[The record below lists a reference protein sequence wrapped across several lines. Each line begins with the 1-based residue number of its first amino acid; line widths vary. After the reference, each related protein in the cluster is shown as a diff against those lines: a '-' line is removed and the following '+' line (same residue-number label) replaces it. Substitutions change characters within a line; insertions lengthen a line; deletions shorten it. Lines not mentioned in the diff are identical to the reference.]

1 VETRGD
7 SVAGR
12 ADSRSSAPSA
22 SAIARASTLNL
33 IARLTSGGAVLAL
46 AILTTNVLDTHGR
59 GVYAILGT
67 WAGIANSIIT
77 GGTPVLAADFIHG
90 RRAEPALHGTSLAV
104 AVQSALVLVPV
115 AVIAS
120 VFASG
125 VSIAALVAT
134 AAVGVL
140 VTYSSYEMA
149 IAQARGDVRR
159 VGLTDIG
166 ISLFPLLTTVVSAL
180 LFSPTVTSLMVAWAV
195 GAGCMAA
202 LQLALAATGGL
213 LALGR
218 AWRDALSVARRSV
231 AVALA
236 NGTALL
242 CSRIDVLV
250 VAAVLSASQAG
261 IYSIPVA
268 LAGSLMLLSR
278 SLLTATYRSIMT
290 APDSEVGGRLSAAL
304 HHSVIVVLVGG
315 ALSVPVVAVTAGF
328 VFGDAYSDIWG
339 PYAILV
345 PGIAC
350 FCVAEVVRH
359 FLITR
364 LERQRE
370 VLLVS
375 TTMVIANG
383 VLAVIGAAAFGL
395 PGAAASTT
403 ITYAAAAA
411 GLVAF
416 CSRALSVPMLD
427 LAVPRVADLATYR
440 RVLRSLLHRP
450 SDPVAD
456 A

>member
-1 VETRGD
+1 
-7 SVAGR
+7 
-12 ADSRSSAPSA
+12 
-22 SAIARASTLNL
+22 L
-33 IARLTSGGAVLAL
+33 
-46 AILTTNVLDTHGR
+46 
-59 GVYAILGT
+59 
-67 WAGIANSIIT
+67 
-77 GGTPVLAADFIHG
+77 
-90 RRAEPALHGTSLAV
+90 AEPE
-104 AVQSALVLVPV
+104 
-115 AVIAS
+115 
-120 VFASG
+120 
-125 VSIAALVAT
+125 
-134 AAVGVL
+134 
-140 VTYSSYEMA
+140 SS
-149 IAQARGDVRR
+149 
-159 VGLTDIG
+159 
-166 ISLFPLLTTVVSAL
+166 F
-180 LFSPTVTSLMVAWAV
+180 FS
-195 GAGCMAA
+195 
-202 LQLALAATGGL
+202 
-213 LALGR
+213 R
-218 AWRDALSVARRSV
+218 
-231 AVALA
+231 
-236 NGTALL
+236 
-242 CSRIDVLV
+242 
-250 VAAVLSASQAG
+250 
-261 IYSIPVA
+261 
-268 LAGSLMLLSR
+268 
-278 SLLTATYRSIMT
+278 
-290 APDSEVGGRLSAAL
+290 AL

-315 ALSVPVVAVTAGF
+315 ALSVPVVAVAAGF
-328 VFGDAYSDIWG
+328 VFGNAYSDIWV

-427 LAVPRVADLATYR
+427 LAVPRIADLATYR